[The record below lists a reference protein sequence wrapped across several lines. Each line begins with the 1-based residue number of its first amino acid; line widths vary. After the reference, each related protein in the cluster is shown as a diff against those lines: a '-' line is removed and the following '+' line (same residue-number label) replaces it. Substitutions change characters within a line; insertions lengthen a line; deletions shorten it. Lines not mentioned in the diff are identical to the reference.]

1 MTTFQ
6 VQSGTSAAAL
16 QSIIDGAPEGSRI
29 VLEEGTYRFTQTVEI
44 DRSGITLEGQGTVVI
59 IADAS
64 LNGEPALQIGAALY
78 TQSVDAPV
86 QVTAD
91 ASEGAKSLS
100 LAAGHGVQVG
110 DVIWVEQPNDA
121 ALFAAIG
128 DTLWQED
135 KPLRTGLAIVTAV
148 NGNSIILDRGLPF
161 NFDANKTTIEVTQMV
176 HDVTVKNITMRGDYG
191 TSTEADF
198 TNTLLTESG
207 GMMLVVNASVGTQL
221 SNINIVEPGSNGL
234 VLGRSMDAVI
244 SDVSVTGAHNKGE
257 GGNGYAFWLRDITDC
272 NFTDLRAVDTRHA
285 VLFASY
291 TSATGNDVHVAFTN
305 RDINFHGGLDHG
317 NSVVV
322 DASIRTAEEQRYMGA
337 VSFINPGT
345 DYGAPTDPNANSII
359 FRNVVGTVRS
369 DLVVGQNGGAV
380 LTTLGGNDTLV
391 GGAGS
396 DLLDA
401 GTGNDVI
408 LASRGR
414 DVVFGGAGTDTFAFD
429 FERDQA
435 IVQAVGAK
443 SQITTAMGITTL
455 TDVETIKFN
464 GSIVATTAALTTVL
478 RGDAGYERTDI
489 ASTVVADDLV
499 NAVTMVGTRNIG
511 FMGGALANNVMGN
524 AGNNQIHGEGG
535 NDRLFGGLGQD
546 FLTGGIGDDYLH
558 GGAGNDTLT
567 GGSGNDTLSGRQGAD
582 LFVASEGTNTVDDFS
597 IAQGDTIAF
606 RGYTTADLVTSL
618 ANYLAGQASAADRFN
633 LSFETING
641 KATLSIVS
649 EAADSLALQNIQA
662 VDLHAYLLA

>member
-1 MTTFQ
+1 M
-6 VQSGTSAAAL
+6 
-16 QSIIDGAPEGSRI
+16 
-29 VLEEGTYRFTQTVEI
+29 LEEGTYRFTQTVEI
-44 DRSGITLEGQGTVVI
+44 DRNGITLEGQGAVTI

-78 TQSVDAPV
+78 TQAADAAV
-86 QVTAD
+86 QVTAN
-91 ASEGAKSLS
+91 ASEGAKTLS
-100 LAAGHGVQVG
+100 LTAGHGVQVG

-148 NGNSIILDRGLPF
+148 NGNSISLDRGLPF
-161 NFDANKTTIEVTQMV
+161 NFEANKTTIEVTHMV
-176 HDVTVKNITMRGDYG
+176 HDITVKNITLRGDYG
-191 TSTEADF
+191 TSTKSDF
-198 TNTLLTESG
+198 TNTVAAESG
-207 GMMLVVNASVGTQL
+207 GMMMVVNASVGTQL
-221 SNINIVEPGSNGL
+221 SNIDIVEPGSNGL
-234 VLGRSMDAVI
+234 VIGRSMDAVI
-244 SDVSVTGAHNKGE
+244 SDMSVTGAHNKGE
-257 GGNGYAFWLRDITDC
+257 AGNGYAFWLRDITDC
-272 NFTDLRAVDTRHA
+272 SFTDLRAVDTRHA

-317 NSVVV
+317 NTVVV
-322 DASIRTAEEQRYMGA
+322 DASVRTVEEQRYMGA

-345 DYGAPTDPNANSII
+345 EYGAPTDPNANSIT
-359 FRNVVGTVRS
+359 FRTVVGTVRA
-369 DLVVGQNGGAV
+369 DLVTGQNGGAV
-380 LTTLGGNDTLV
+380 LTTLGGNDTLI
-391 GGAGS
+391 GGTGN
-396 DLLDA
+396 DFLDA

-408 LASRGR
+408 IASRGR
-414 DVVFGGAGTDTFAFD
+414 DVVLGGAGTDTFAFD

-435 IVQAVGAK
+435 IIQAVGTK
-443 SQITTAMGITTL
+443 SQITTAMGVATL
-455 TDVETIKFN
+455 TDVESLRFN
-464 GSIVATTAALTTVL
+464 GAIVTTTASLTAIL
-478 RGDAGYERTDI
+478 RGEAGYERTDI
-489 ASTVVADDLV
+489 ATSFVADDLV
-499 NAVTMVGTRNIG
+499 NAVTMIGTRNIG

-546 FLTGGIGDDYLH
+546 FLTGGTGDDYLH

-567 GGSGNDTLSGRQGAD
+567 GGSGKDTLSGRQGAD
-582 LFVASEGTNTVDDFS
+582 VFVASEGTSTVDDFS

-618 ANYLAGQASAADRFN
+618 ANYLAGQSSSADHFN

-641 KATLSIVS
+641 KATLSITS
-649 EAADSLALQNIQA
+649 GAADSLALQNIQA